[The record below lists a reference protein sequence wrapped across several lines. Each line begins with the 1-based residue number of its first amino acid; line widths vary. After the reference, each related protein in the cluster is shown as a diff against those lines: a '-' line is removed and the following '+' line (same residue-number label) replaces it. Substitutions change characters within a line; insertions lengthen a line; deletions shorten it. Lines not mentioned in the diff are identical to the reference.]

1 MQVEIW
7 SDVVCPWCYLGK
19 RRFEQALANFAHR
32 DEVTVVHRSFEL
44 DPLSPPG
51 VTTPTIE
58 MLAGKYRMTVPQAIA
73 TQREMEQRA
82 AQDGLT
88 FNLEGL
94 RSGNTRD
101 AHRLLQLAKA
111 RGKQA
116 ELDERLHRAYFT
128 EQTSIFDHDSL
139 TELAADAG
147 LDPGEVRSV
156 LAGDDYTDEVET
168 DEAMAQAIGA
178 NSVPLFVIDR
188 RYGISGAQSAEI
200 IGQTLDQAWAEA
212 AEARS
217 Q

>member
-19 RRFEQALANFAHR
+19 RRFEQALAGFAHR
-32 DEVTVVHRSFEL
+32 GEVTVVHRSFEL
-44 DPLSPPG
+44 DPLAPAG
-51 VTTPTIE
+51 VTTPTVD
-58 MLAGKYRMTVPQAIA
+58 MLASKYRMTVEQAISA
-73 TQREMEQRA
+73 QREMEQRA

-88 FNLEGL
+88 FNLDGL

-111 RGKQA
+111 RGRQA

-128 EQTSIFDHDSL
+128 EQTSIFDHASL

-168 DEAMAQAIGA
+168 DEAMAQALGA
-178 NSVPLFVIDR
+178 NAVPLFVIDR
-188 RYGISGAQSAEI
+188 RYGISGAQPAEL
-200 IGQTLDQAWAEA
+200 IGQTLDKAWAEA
-212 AEARS
+212 AS
-217 Q
+217 S

>member
-19 RRFEQALANFAHR
+19 RRFEQALAGFAHR

-44 DPLSPPG
+44 DPLAPAG
-51 VTTPTIE
+51 VTTPTVD
-58 MLAGKYRMTVPQAIA
+58 MLASKYRMTVEQAISA
-73 TQREMEQRA
+73 QREMEQRA

-88 FNLEGL
+88 FNLDGL

-111 RGKQA
+111 RGRQA

-128 EQTSIFDHDSL
+128 EQTSIFDHASL

-168 DEAMAQAIGA
+168 DEAMAQALGA
-178 NSVPLFVIDR
+178 NAVPLFVIDR
-188 RYGISGAQSAEI
+188 RYGISGAQPAEL
-200 IGQTLDQAWAEA
+200 IGQTLDKAWAEA
-212 AEARS
+212 AS
-217 Q
+217 S